1 MLWNI
6 CVFVFVFF
14 FKYCFRSWMKLCDL
28 LIAIFGMCLA
38 CYLKCFQFRQHSP
51 SFSISLS
58 FSIFFFYF
66 SNNDGLFCLQTP
78 RYVESLLAHYF
89 RSSNVLSHRPNH
101 TVPSLYVVRCI
112 HLCQTVDQTCVYRV
126 QMKFMYEYYTCE
138 CLSTDT
144 FNFIY
149 GK

>member
-58 FSIFFFYF
+58 FSIFFF
-66 SNNDGLFCLQTP
+66 LFLKQWWTILLANATLCGVVA
-78 RYVESLLAHYF
+78 RSLLSFIQCLVSPSKPH
-89 RSSNVLSHRPNH
+89 SSI
-101 TVPSLYVVRCI
+101 VVRCI